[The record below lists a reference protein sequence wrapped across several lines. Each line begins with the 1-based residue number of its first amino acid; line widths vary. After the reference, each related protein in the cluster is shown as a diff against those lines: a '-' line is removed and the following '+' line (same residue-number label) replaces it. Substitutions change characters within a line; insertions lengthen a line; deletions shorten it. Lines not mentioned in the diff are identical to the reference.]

1 MKNFPSA
8 LIKQQSTK
16 NGLGSNVSSTL
27 KNIGSQVISDVLGN
41 SNAKAF
47 DNEFMRGYER
57 PELDHLIDE
66 YNIFEEKQSII
77 DIEKKIN
84 EPVNLKYNTQ
94 NGLSKNDNDV
104 TFEDPFKFSSSIFSV
119 INNYNYILAASAPN
133 LYEVGHFEV
142 DEKTEQITNV
152 DLSVINT
159 AISPSLFNP
168 YAGVSITGFTENI
181 PLIDR
186 KVDKISNDTVKSG
199 ATDLSDGSIKLT
211 NTIWSERNDLSDCSI
226 KTLVEKSQGNPPELG
241 LATYRYID
249 FMYCKDLG
257 KIPNNRLI
265 TLRRFPVPVGDNIFR
280 DAHPNNTDKL
290 ANKLLKG
297 VPDIGRLITWFD
309 NDDNKLE
316 NICRY
321 NYHATWKEFTS
332 EIQQQSRNE
341 RDDGLV
347 TKLANFFS
355 PQNNELVLKGFSGN
369 TGIFGMAASAIGLKN
384 VQGSNAS
391 QPYYDL
397 QTLTNYDKNKIYEPQ
412 DRIWSTHKYEGR
424 LEFSQEIT
432 LVFRYQLRSY
442 SNINPRAALMDLIGN
457 IQTVTYRRG
466 SFWGGEI
473 KMYGPQSNSS
483 VFAKANAWIDKG
495 FDTLGGIWTR
505 LKGGDFTMESLQ
517 NWIESAINKSGEIL
531 KGAYNKAQE
540 VTGGQGGNSG
550 DNGSIDKEKIKNFAG
565 QEMDKVEKLAKTYK
579 WGSAMKGMLKNQL
592 GRPQVYALNSL
603 LTGEEVGP
611 WHLTIGNP
619 RNPIMSIGNLI
630 LDNAEVQ
637 HYGPLGIDDFPT
649 ELSVTVTLKHAM
661 PRDSVGIQKMYTKG
675 EGSIYK
681 PMNLMNIDK
690 YWKNDFAFGDVI
702 TDSDILKK
710 NLSAL

>member
-16 NGLGSNVSSTL
+16 NGLGSNISSTL
-27 KNIGSQVISDVLGN
+27 NNIGSQVMSSLLGQN
-41 SNAKAF
+41 SKDAKTM
-47 DNEFMRGYER
+47 DKEFARGYER
-57 PELDHLIDE
+57 PELETLIDE
-66 YNIFEEKQSII
+66 SNILQEKQTIQ
-77 DIEKKIN
+77 DIEYR
-84 EPVNLKYNTQ
+84 VNSQIGLKYNTE
-94 NGLSKNDNDV
+94 NGLPKKEISV
-104 TFEDPFKFSSSIFSV
+104 TFEDPFKFSSTIFSV
-119 INNYNYILAASAPN
+119 INNYNYVLAASAPN
-133 LYEVGHFEV
+133 LYEVGYFKYDDAGENL
-142 DEKTEQITNV
+142 K
-152 DLSVINT
+152 SVKMSFINT
-159 AISPSLFNP
+159 AIAPSLFNP
-168 YAGVSITGFTENI
+168 YAGVSVTGFTENI
-181 PLIDR
+181 PLVDR
-186 KVDKISNDTVKSG
+186 KVDNMNGNVESGSENFKGKIELKTSLWKDSQK
-199 ATDLSDGSIKLT
+199 
-211 NTIWSERNDLSDCSI
+211 RDLSDCSI
-226 KTLVEKSQGNPPELG
+226 KKLVELSKGDPPELG

-265 TLRRFPVPVGDNIFR
+265 TLRRFPAPVGDNIFQ
-280 DAHPNNTDKL
+280 DAHPKAKSKL
-290 ANKLLKG
+290 ANKLVKG

-332 EIQQQSRNE
+332 EIQQQQRTE

-355 PQNNELVLKGFSGN
+355 PQNNSLVLEGFSGN
-369 TGIFGMAASAIGLKN
+369 TGLFGMMASSVGLTEITDKAG
-384 VQGSNAS
+384 QA
-391 QPYYDL
+391 YYGL
-397 QTLTNYDKNKIYEPQ
+397 ETLSNYDQHKIYEPQ

-424 LEFSQEIT
+424 LEFNQEIT

-442 SNINPRAALMDLIGN
+442 SNINPRAALYDLLGN

-466 SFWGGEI
+466 SFWGGET
-473 KMYGPQSNSS
+473 KMYGPQANSS
-483 VFAKANAWIDKG
+483 VFAKADAWIDKG
-495 FDTLGGIWTR
+495 FDALGGIWTR
-505 LKGGDFTMESLQ
+505 LKAGDFDIEFLQ
-517 NWIESAINKSGEIL
+517 NWIENAINKSGEIL
-531 KGAYNKAQE
+531 KGAQE
-540 VTGGQGGNSG
+540 QAAMYYGNSQVK
-550 DNGSIDKEKIKNFAG
+550 DAAKDKAKEAM
-565 QEMDKVEKLAKTYK
+565 EKVEKLNKKYK
-579 WGSAMKGMLKNQL
+579 WTSALKGMLKNQL
-592 GRPQVYALNSL
+592 GRPQIYALNSL

-630 LDNAEVQ
+630 LENAEVQ

-681 PMNLMNIDK
+681 PMNLMNTEK

-702 TDSDILKK
+702 SDDKKILAK
-710 NLSAL
+710 NLASI